1 MKRKLTMADLRKVE
15 AVAREWFRLT
25 EEEKEWRNTRALEV
39 EHAKREDDD
48 GDEY

>member
-25 EEEKEWRNTRALEV
+25 PAEKMQREQRV
-39 EHAKREDDD
+39 KDAKR
-48 GDEY
+48 GRR